1 LLARSH
7 EAWGLEPS
15 ASMRKVALCRHP
27 ELAGRIQPGALPDEI
42 PDPEA
47 LGGRFDGILCS
58 AVLQHLPRAALFD
71 AVIAIESLLKPHGH
85 VLVSVPSARPDIGPE
100 HRDPKGRLF
109 TPICADELR
118 LLFERAGFTNL
129 GSWSDDDAA
138 GRPAHR
144 WATQLFERAACT
156 TN

>member
-1 LLARSH
+1 MDDRTLCYYDAEADRLASQYEAVEGGVVRYFEVAFQPGSRVLDIGAGTGRDMALLARSH

-71 AVIAIESLLKPHGH
+71 AVIA
-85 VLVSVPSARPDIGPE
+85 
-100 HRDPKGRLF
+100 
-109 TPICADELR
+109 
-118 LLFERAGFTNL
+118 
-129 GSWSDDDAA
+129 
-138 GRPAHR
+138 
-144 WATQLFERAACT
+144 
-156 TN
+156 